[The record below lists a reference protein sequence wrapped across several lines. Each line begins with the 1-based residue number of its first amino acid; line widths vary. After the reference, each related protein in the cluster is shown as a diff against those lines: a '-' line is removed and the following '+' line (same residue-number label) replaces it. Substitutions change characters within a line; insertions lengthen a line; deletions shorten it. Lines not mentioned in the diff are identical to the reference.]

1 MKSNIL
7 FNVLAAGSLCV
18 LAGCKETYE
27 DPEKFIDK
35 YVIQDYV
42 NSIWTPQ
49 MLADRKLKGPFVSDV
64 RLQQKATIAGPMTAV
79 CAKLRFEPIS
89 PKTIYIT
96 DAVFPNRPYAE
107 RRVVDAKEVTGIL
120 SASIDVIR
128 SKMDNGVY
136 APVDAISRDR
146 IQGWGLVAA
155 LTVLDPSQCEKGLS
169 DLLRD
174 FTTPDKLGMFVHYAV
189 SYVNNGQLEYI
200 SDMKNLQQL
209 ADALVAVKSTCEMNR
224 QAARSFSRQDLGN
237 IPGLLEILKVKGVK
251 VREAE
256 NVKKDAGLAALVT
269 KGRMV
274 HTAIV
279 TANIEREAV
288 GLDSVWPKIGDAV
301 SPEKDDIAGM
311 SFANAGEYFKVAL
324 DLANGGCEPW
334 LNNVAKEAVLE
345 GDVALWS
352 VVIDD
357 GSLIEKE
364 DHTPVLISANFDCAK
379 LRATWTG
386 KAADADKVI
395 PIGSCP
401 GIGNSGIV
409 VIYKGGSAQFL
420 TADKVTLR
428 NIYGN
433 TPVDTAGAYL
443 TPNGVV
449 ELKK

>member
-1 MKSNIL
+1 MKSNVL
-7 FNVLAAGSLCV
+7 FSVLAAGSLCV

-35 YVIQDYV
+35 YVIQDCV

-49 MLADRKLKGPFVSDV
+49 VLAERKLKGPFVSDV

-79 CAKLRFEPIS
+79 YAKLRFEPIS
-89 PKTIYIT
+89 PKTIYIEE
-96 DAVFPNRPYAE
+96 ALFPNRPYAE
-107 RRVVDAKEVTGIL
+107 RRVVGAKEVTEIL
-120 SASIDVIR
+120 SASVDIIR

-136 APVDAISRDR
+136 APVDAISRNG

-169 DLLRD
+169 ELLRD

-189 SYVNNGQLEYI
+189 SYANNGQLEYI
-200 SDMKNLQQL
+200 NDMKNLQHL
-209 ADALVAVKSTCEMNR
+209 ADALVAVKSTCETNR
-224 QAARSFSRQDLGN
+224 QAARSFSRQDLGD
-237 IPGLLEILKVKGVK
+237 IPRLLEMLKAKGVK
-251 VREAE
+251 VRGTED
-256 NVKKDAGLAALVT
+256 VKKDAGRAALVAN
-269 KGRMV
+269 GRMV

-288 GLDSVWPKIGDAV
+288 GLDSVWPKMGDAV
-301 SPEKDDIAGM
+301 SSEKDDIAGM
-311 SFANAGEYFKVAL
+311 VFANSGEYFKVAL
-324 DLANGGCEPW
+324 DLENGGSEPW
-334 LNNVAKEAVLE
+334 LNNLPKDAVLE
-345 GDVALWS
+345 GDMALWS

-357 GSLIEKE
+357 GSLNAK
-364 DHTPVLISANFDCAK
+364 DDRTPALISANFDCSN
-379 LRATWTG
+379 LRAAWTG

-395 PIGSCP
+395 PVGSCP

-428 NIYGN
+428 NVYGN

-449 ELKK
+449 RLKK